1 MKLVAVIAAYNERDN
16 VEELTRRL
24 LASLSSSK
32 DLSGEV
38 LYVVEGDDGTREV
51 IERLQSEF
59 PGIRILYQRE
69 ATGLADAFRRG
80 FAALPADC
88 DFVLT
93 MDADLN
99 HRPEEIP
106 RLLQIILASGADIVV
121 GSRFVPG
128 ARIEGVPIW
137 KRMLSGLG
145 NLGMGI
151 AFDRKVRDKT
161 SGFRIY
167 RAGALRSL
175 RFESS
180 GFAFLPEILLRASAM
195 GMTTV
200 EAPIHF
206 VYRVHGGSKMR
217 LWGTAK
223 SYMDLARRRIAGDLT
238 PR

>member
-1 MKLVAVIAAYNERDN
+1 MKLGAVIAAYNERDN
-16 VEELTRRL
+16 VEGLTRRL
-24 LASLSSSK
+24 LAVLASSK
-32 DLSGEV
+32 HLTWEV

-51 IERLQSEF
+51 VERLKGEL

-80 FAALPADC
+80 FSVLPADC

-106 RLLQIILASGADIVV
+106 RLLESILASGADIVV

-128 ARIEGVPIW
+128 ARIDGVPIW
-137 KRMLSGLG
+137 KRMLSALG
-145 NLGMGI
+145 NLGMSL
-151 AFDRKVRDKT
+151 ALERKVRDKT

-167 RAGALRSL
+167 RASALRSL
-175 RFESS
+175 PFDSA
-180 GFAFLPEILLRASAM
+180 GFAFLPEILIRASAA
-195 GMTTV
+195 GMTIV
-200 EAPIHF
+200 EVPIHF
-206 VYRVHGGSKMR
+206 VYRVHGASKMH
-217 LWGTAK
+217 LWSTAK
-223 SYMDLARRRIAGDLT
+223 SYLDLARRHVAGELR

>member
-1 MKLVAVIAAYNERDN
+1 MKLVAVIAAYNERGN

-24 LASLSSSK
+24 HGTLGSSK
-32 DLSGEV
+32 DLSWEV

-51 IERLQSEF
+51 IERLQSEL
-59 PGIRILYQRE
+59 PGVRMLYQRE

-106 RLLQIILASGADIVV
+106 RLLQTILTSGADIVV

-128 ARIEGVPIW
+128 ARIDGVPIW

-145 NLGMGI
+145 NLGMSL
-151 AFDRKVRDKT
+151 ALDRKVRDKT

-167 RAGALRSL
+167 RASALRSL
-175 RFESS
+175 PFDSS
-180 GFAFLPEILLRASAM
+180 GFAFLPEILIRGSAA
-195 GMTTV
+195 GMTIV
-200 EAPIHF
+200 EVPIHF
-206 VYRVHGGSKMR
+206 VYRLHGVSKMHLR
-217 LWGTAK
+217 STAK
-223 SYMDLARRRIAGDLT
+223 SYLDLVRRHVA
-238 PR
+238 